1 MHAYMRLSLRRDN
14 KEEKKMIEITGIWT
28 GFQEA
33 HVLESNGIDTLV
45 DARGKIEIRV
55 EGQTIRQTTA

>member
-1 MHAYMRLSLRRDN
+1 MRVRICHKTWQ